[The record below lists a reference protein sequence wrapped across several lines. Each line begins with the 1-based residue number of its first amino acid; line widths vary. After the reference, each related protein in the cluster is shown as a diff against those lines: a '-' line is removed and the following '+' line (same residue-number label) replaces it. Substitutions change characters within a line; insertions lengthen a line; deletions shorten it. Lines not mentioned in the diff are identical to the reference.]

1 MYTIGEGS
9 DDCTSFNDVMRNGQ
23 DLVLNTAGTPCVQ
36 CLVGGQPATDA
47 EFIFSQARVS
57 SLDGIRE
64 ENGVMIIDDSTTFL
78 PDASV
83 GRDVNCVA
91 GNTGYSFQLI
101 SSGKY

>member
-1 MYTIGEGS
+1 MDTEF
-9 DDCTSFNDVMRNGQ
+9 SFGQ
-23 DLVLNTAGTPCVQ
+23 G
-36 CLVGGQPATDA
+36 
-47 EFIFSQARVS
+47 RVS

>member
-1 MYTIGEGS
+1 M
-9 DDCTSFNDVMRNGQ
+9 
-23 DLVLNTAGTPCVQ
+23 
-36 CLVGGQPATDA
+36 DA
-47 EFIFSQARVS
+47 EFSFGQARVS

-83 GRDVNCVA
+83 VRDVTCA
-91 GNTGYSFQLI
+91 TADGGYSFQLI